1 MVLSQINQYSLVR
14 LIQST
19 ILLSFKRW
27 KFLIQLDW
35 KSPTQRDFFHL
46 YFVFRQTQSSFFFKL
61 NCIAPVQLRKTFLK
75 LLLIT
80 RDFNYLCNLVLWYFY
95 LLGKPSEIYVTELTN
110 NKFSF
115 SFPAVFI
122 LIAIAVFV
130 AKMNDDNVTAFDY
143 HFAFAF
149 CIIAMMTAI
158 AAGCIMVV
166 NVLK

>member
-1 MVLSQINQYSLVR
+1 MKIFNTTWLKKPNTKRFFFTY
-14 LIQST
+14 T
-19 ILLSFKRW
+19 SFLGKR
-27 KFLIQLDW
+27 
-35 KSPTQRDFFHL
+35 SPL
-46 YFVFRQTQSSFFFKL
+46 FFKL

-158 AAGCIMVV
+158 AAGCVMVV